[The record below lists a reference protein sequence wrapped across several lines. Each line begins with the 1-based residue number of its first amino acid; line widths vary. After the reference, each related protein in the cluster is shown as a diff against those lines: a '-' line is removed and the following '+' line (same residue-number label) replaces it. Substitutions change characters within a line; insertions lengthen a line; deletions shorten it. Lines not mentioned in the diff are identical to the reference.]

1 MPRRRSSLGLVTFAL
16 DDIDWEDEVRV
27 FLEERASFSPDG
39 LTGLEANLRFGGPET
54 MESKIFARLT
64 AWQNWIFQRPNAVGE
79 EGALR
84 RYGTG
89 QRPVFDTK
97 RSVNEEFAMSDISN
111 VDYSTKIPN
120 NVGLTE
126 DRAVLKALE
135 GWHPGFIDWW
145 KDMGPEGFQE
155 ALVYLRTAVS
165 VDPKGWAKFDYVK
178 MPEYRWGVLLAPQ
191 EENRKI
197 PFGQHYGEPAWQEV
211 PGEHRAMLRRL
222 IMIQGD
228 TEPASVEQQRHLG
241 KTAPSLYDMRNVF
254 QVNVEEGRHLWAM
267 VYLLQKYFGR
277 DGREEAEQL
286 LQRRSGDADK
296 PRMLGA
302 FNEETPD
309 WLSFHMFTFFTDR
322 DGKMQLES
330 LAQSGFDPLSRTC
343 RFMLTEE
350 AHHMFVGETGIGRTL
365 QRTCEAMKEAGI
377 EDVNDIEK
385 VRALG
390 VIDLPTMKKKLNLHY
405 SLSLDLFGSEVSTN
419 AANAFNAGIKGR
431 FQETKI
437 DDDHKLENS
446 TYPVLKMVDGVIKR
460 VDEPALTAINMR
472 LRDDYTADCQRGL
485 DRWNKIIER
494 RASTINSNCRTSP
507 SIARSASSRT

>member
-1 MPRRRSSLGLVTFAL
+1 
-16 DDIDWEDEVRV
+16 
-27 FLEERASFSPDG
+27 
-39 LTGLEANLRFGGPET
+39 
-54 MESKIFARLT
+54 
-64 AWQNWIFQRPNAVGE
+64 
-79 EGALR
+79 
-84 RYGTG
+84 
-89 QRPVFDTK
+89 
-97 RSVNEEFAMSDISN
+97 MSDIVN
-111 VDYSTKIPN
+111 VDYSTRIPN
-120 NVGLTE
+120 NVNLTE
-126 DRAVLKALE
+126 DRQVLRALE
-135 GWHPGFIDWW
+135 RWHPGYIDWW
-145 KDMGPEGFQE
+145 TTMGPAGFQE

-178 MPEYRWGVLLAPQ
+178 MPQYRWGILLAPQ
-191 EENRKI
+191 EEDRKI
-197 PFGQHYGEPAWQEV
+197 PFGRHYGEPAWQEV
-211 PGEHRAMLRRL
+211 PGEYRAMLRRL
-222 IMIQGD
+222 VVIQGD

-267 VYLLQKYFGR
+267 VYILQKYFGR

-302 FNEETPD
+302 FNEATPD

-350 AHHMFVGETGIGRTL
+350 AHHMFVGETGIGRTI
-365 QRTCEAMKEAGI
+365 QRTCEAMKAAGL
-377 EDVNDIEK
+377 EDPGEIDK
-385 VRALG
+385 ARDLG
-390 VIDLPTMKKKLNLHY
+390 VIDLPTIQKKLNLHY

-419 AANAFNAGIKGR
+419 AANAFNASLKGR

-437 DDDHKLENS
+437 DDDHRLESS
-446 TYPVLKMVDGVIKR
+446 TYPVLKLVGGEIKR

-494 RASTINSNCRTSP
+494 IGVNFRFELPHVAFHRQIGEFKDVKASP
-507 SIARSASSRT
+507 SGALVDDALWNKEKDKWLPSKNDGDFIQSLMHRVVEPGKFASWIAPPRVGIDNKPGDFEYVKLAA